1 MVINSANHEP
11 EKINEPQNSPETIQ
25 RDENPQSSLE
35 AIQRAQAE
43 GYSVE
48 TKVYKVIMTSPSE
61 HGTFTAFEVF
71 SGDRK
76 EGGQLIQRIEK
87 DQIKLDAEH
96 QALLDMC
103 KQQYDAIRVKNKEIT
118 EPLYSDL
125 ASLKKGSFFK
135 KLFAS
140 GTKKRLGNKAYA
152 TQNIYYKALDRFDE
166 LETMIYQSQAG
177 VLKEKLLPT
186 REQILQEFQGFLR
199 DLGD

>member
-1 MVINSANHEP
+1 MK
-11 EKINEPQNSPETIQ
+11 KIY
-25 RDENPQSSLE
+25 LMLFVL
-35 AIQRAQAE
+35 AIFVAACAP
-43 GYSVE
+43 E
-48 TKVYKVIMTSPSE
+48 TKVYKVIMTNASE
-61 HGTFTAFEVF
+61 HGSFTAFEVF

-103 KQQYDAIRVKNKEIT
+103 KEQCDAIRVNNREIT

-125 ASLKKGSFFK
+125 AAMRKGNF
-135 KLFAS
+135 LTRLLAS
-140 GTKKRLGNKAYA
+140 GAKKRLGKRAHA
-152 TQNIYYKALDRFDE
+152 SQSIYDGALDRFDE

-186 REQILQEFQGFLR
+186 REQILQEFQGFLKE
-199 DLGD
+199 LGN